1 MYAFEPRLPVNH
13 VLQLVKNL
21 RSGEFD
27 RGDNLLL
34 VGAISGEIGALMKT
48 GFVVTMDEAEL
59 PATISGCCNALDA
72 LESVKAND
80 DSTAAFDPSLLI
92 PIILKLVELWLAR
105 RGS

>member
-1 MYAFEPRLPVNH
+1 MYDFEARIPVNY

-34 VGAISGEIGALMKT
+34 VGAISGEIGALLKT
-48 GFVVTMDEAEL
+48 GLVISLEL
-59 PATISGCCNALDA
+59 EDDLPSTISGCCNALDA
-72 LESVKAND
+72 LTNED
-80 DSTAAFDPSLLI
+80 PTAAFDPSLLI
-92 PIILKLVELWLAR
+92 PILLKLIELWLAR